1 MLKYIFKR
9 ILIFIP
15 TLFMISLVTFMLS
28 VSVPGDPVEQI
39 LGGGGSAGEIGQSS
53 SKLASER
60 SYIDKRKELGLDL
73 PIFYFSLS
81 NQAIP
86 DTLYKIYRKP
96 HRENLENLIQA
107 YGNWPQ
113 IEKYYLSVQKLELA
127 IADLRSDSL
136 NADAKIGMR
145 DEMFTLFNQ
154 SNPKLINSSLNKM
167 KTFMGKAPSMQS
179 IKSEF
184 DQVISSYQAVI
195 REATPNK
202 NLIPSIHFYGTNNQY
217 HQWIVKFIVGDFGIS
232 YQDGRPV
239 KEALWKA
246 VGKTLLISILSII
259 LTYLIAI
266 PIGVLSAKNKNST
279 TDQIITTVLFIL
291 YSLPSFW
298 VATLLITFFGG
309 GDFFDWFPT
318 YGLGNEFDTFWVKA
332 HHLVLP
338 LFCWTYGGLAFVSR
352 QMRGSMINS
361 LSQDYIRTAK
371 AKGVSERGVLW
382 KHSFK
387 NSLLPIITLFASV
400 FPLAISGSIVLEII
414 FSIPGM
420 GKLAFDALGARNYP
434 VVYTVVMFSAVV
446 TMLGYLVADICYAL
460 VDPRISYSSKK

>member
-1 MLKYIFKR
+1 
-9 ILIFIP
+9 
-15 TLFMISLVTFMLS
+15 MLS

>member
-1 MLKYIFKR
+1 MLKYIVKR
-9 ILIFIP
+9 IFIFIP
-15 TLFMISLVTFMLS
+15 TLFVISLITFMLS

-53 SKLASER
+53 SRLASEQ
-60 SYIDKRKELGLDL
+60 SYIDKRRELGLDL
-73 PIFYFSLS
+73 PVFYLSLS
-81 NQAIP
+81 NAATP

-96 HRENLENLIQA
+96 HHDNLEQLIQL
-107 YGNWPQ
+107 YGNWNDIQ
-113 IEKYYLSVQKLELA
+113 KYYHSIQKLDLA
-127 IADLRSDSL
+127 IADLKVDSL

-145 DEMFTLFNQ
+145 DEIFTLLNQ
-154 SNPKLINSSLNKM
+154 YQPSLVQSALGRM
-167 KTFMGKAPSMQS
+167 KEHVASAPSMNELNDEMQNTLDAYNDMILNS
-179 IKSEF
+179 T
-184 DQVISSYQAVI
+184 SY
-195 REATPNK
+195 K
-202 NLIPSIHFYGTNNQY
+202 NYIPKFHFYGTQNQY
-217 HQWIVKFIVGDFGIS
+217 HRWITKFIVGDFGIS

-239 KEALWKA
+239 KEAVWTA

-266 PIGVLSAKNKNST
+266 PIGVFSAKNKSNLS
-279 TDQIITTVLFIL
+279 DQIITTVLFIL

-318 YGLGNEFDTFWVKA
+318 YGLGDEGDPLIDKI

-361 LSQDYIRTAK
+361 LSQDYIRTSR
-371 AKGVSERGVLW
+371 AKGVSETSVLW
-382 KHSFK
+382 KHAFK
-387 NSLLPIITLFASV
+387 NSLLPVITLFASV
-400 FPLAISGSIVLEII
+400 FPMAISGSIVLEII

-420 GKLAFDALGARNYP
+420 GKLAFDALSARNYP
-434 VVYTVVMFSAVV
+434 MVYTVVMFSAVV
-446 TMLGYLVADICYAL
+446 TMLGYLVADICYAI
-460 VDPRISYSSKK
+460 VDPRISYSNKK

>member
-15 TLFMISLVTFMLS
+15 TLFVISLVTFMLS

-460 VDPRISYSSKK
+460 VDPRISYSTKK

>member
-1 MLKYIFKR
+1 
-9 ILIFIP
+9 
-15 TLFMISLVTFMLS
+15 MLS

-107 YGNWPQ
+107 YGNWTQ

>member
-15 TLFMISLVTFMLS
+15 TLFVISLVTFMLS

>member
-1 MLKYIFKR
+1 MLKYIIKR
-9 ILIFIP
+9 IFIFIP
-15 TLFMISLVTFMLS
+15 TLFVISLVTFMLS

-39 LGGGGSAGEIGQSS
+39 LGGGGSAGDIGQSS

-81 NQAIP
+81 NQATP

-96 HRENLENLIQA
+96 HKENLERLLLS

-113 IEKYYLSVQKLELA
+113 IEQYYFSVQQLELA
-127 IADLRSDSL
+127 IADLPSDSL

-145 DEMFTLFNQ
+145 DEMFVLFNKA
-154 SNPKLINSSLNKM
+154 NPKLLNSSMNKM
-167 KTFMGKAPSMQS
+167 KAFMGVAPSMNS
-179 IKSEF
+179 IQSEF
-184 DQVISSYQAVI
+184 NLVVSNYQSVISK
-195 REATPNK
+195 ATPNK
-202 NLIPSIHFYGTNNQY
+202 NYIPSIHFYGTNNQY
-217 HQWIVKFIVGDFGIS
+217 HQWITKFVVGDFGVS

-239 KEALWKA
+239 GEVLWKA
-246 VGKTLLISILSII
+246 VGNTLLISILSII
-259 LTYLIAI
+259 LTYLIAV

-318 YGLGNEFDTFWVKA
+318 YGLGNEYDSFWVKA

-361 LSQDYIRTAK
+361 LSQDYIRTSR
-371 AKGVSERGVLW
+371 AKGVSESGVLW
-382 KHSFK
+382 KHAFK

-420 GKLAFDALGARNYP
+420 GKLAFEALGARNYP
-434 VVYTVVMFSAVV
+434 IVYTVVMFSAVV

>member
-15 TLFMISLVTFMLS
+15 TLFVISLVTFMLS

-167 KTFMGKAPSMQS
+167 KTFMRKAPSMQS

-195 REATPNK
+195 REASPNK

-460 VDPRISYSSKK
+460 VDPRISYSTKK

>member
-1 MLKYIFKR
+1 MLQYIIKR
-9 ILIFIP
+9 IFIFIP
-15 TLFMISLVTFMLS
+15 TLFVISLVTFMLS
-28 VSVPGDPVEQI
+28 VNVPGDPVEQI

-60 SYIDKRKELGLDL
+60 SYIDKRQELGLDL
-73 PIFYFSLS
+73 PVFYLSLS
-81 NQAIP
+81 NAATP
-86 DTLYKIYRKP
+86 DTLHRIHRKP
-96 HRENLENLIQA
+96 HKTNLENLIQQH
-107 YGNWPQ
+107 GNWPE
-113 IEKYYLSVQKLELA
+113 IERYYHAVQKLDLA
-127 IADLRSDSL
+127 LADLPVDSL

-145 DEMFTLFNQ
+145 DEIFILYNQ
-154 SNPKLINSSLNKM
+154 SGSSRIEAGLGKM
-167 KTFMGKAPSMQS
+167 AGYMRMAPSMAA
-179 IKSEF
+179 ISEEF
-184 DQVISSYQAVI
+184 KELQDAY
-195 REATPNK
+195 EAMKTRSTPYK
-202 NLIPSIHFYGTNNQY
+202 NYIPSVHFYGTQNQY
-217 HQWIVKFIVGDFGIS
+217 HQWITKFLIGDFGVS

-239 KEALWKA
+239 KEAVWSA
-246 VGKTLLISILSII
+246 VGNTLLISVLSII

-266 PIGVLSAKNKNST
+266 PIGVWSAKKRDTAS
-279 TDQIITTVLFIL
+279 DQIVTTVLFIL

-309 GDFFDWFPT
+309 GDFYDWFPT
-318 YGLGNEFDTFWVKA
+318 YGLGSDYDSFWVKA

-352 QMRGSMINS
+352 QMRGAMINS
-361 LSQDYIRTAK
+361 LSQDYVRTSR
-371 AKGVSERGVLW
+371 AKGVSETGVLW
-382 KHSFK
+382 KHAFK
-387 NSLLPIITLFASV
+387 NSLLPVITLFASV

-420 GKLAFDALGARNYP
+420 GKLAFDALSARNYP

>member
-15 TLFMISLVTFMLS
+15 TLFVISLVTFMLS

-81 NQAIP
+81 NQATP
-86 DTLYKIYRKP
+86 DTLYKIHRKP
-96 HRENLENLIQA
+96 HKENLERLIQS

-113 IEKYYLSVQKLELA
+113 IEKYYLSVQQLELA
-127 IADLRSDSL
+127 IADLAPDSL

-145 DEMFTLFNQ
+145 DEMFVLFNQ
-154 SNPKLINSSLNKM
+154 DHPKQINSSLNKM
-167 KTFMGKAPSMQS
+167 KVYMGKAPSMQT
-179 IKSEF
+179 IRSEY
-184 DQVISSYQAVI
+184 DEVVSNYQAI
-195 REATPNK
+195 LQEATPNK
-202 NLIPSIHFYGTNNQY
+202 NYIPSIHFYGANNQY
-217 HQWIVKFIVGDFGIS
+217 HQWIVKFVVGDFGIS

-239 KEALWKA
+239 KEVLWKA
-246 VGKTLLISILSII
+246 VGRTLLISILSII
-259 LTYLIAI
+259 LTYLIAV

-318 YGLGNEFDTFWVKA
+318 YGLGNEDDGFWVKA

-361 LSQDYIRTAK
+361 LSQDYIRTSK
-371 AKGVSERGVLW
+371 AKGVSESGVLW
-382 KHSFK
+382 KHAFK